1 MRVQLITRS
10 PNRAPLKKT
19 VVADW
24 LRIGRNASC
33 EIHLPDPRV
42 PLEQGMIV
50 NREGLVYLEGEAG
63 SQNITRKSV
72 KAVRL
77 KAGEPLDIGPY
88 RLTLQP
94 APQGFDAALQVEL
107 VRPLEAGEDFVS
119 RNDRLTLASLGL
131 TKRWAAWAWGITVVA
146 VFLLLPAGRVLDLPW
161 RDAAQKMGIGDRF
174 WNPGPLMLAHQPIS
188 QKCGACHEVAFRHVR
203 DTACLECHSRIG
215 QHTRPELHA
224 AGLFADERCTSCHR
238 DHKGVKPTHRD
249 DDRFCVDCHRD
260 VRRQAPGADLANAS
274 DFARDHPPFK
284 LAIPD
289 GTGMRFVRMD
299 QGPVKQPQG
308 LKFPHATHLDP
319 KGVRSPEEGRV
330 KLECASCHHPDA
342 SKRSFVPVAMARD
355 CQSCHKLQFE
365 PAVTAREVPH
375 GKPADALQVVD
386 EFYANLALKGTPDS
400 FQKAFGVPGQGLLRR
415 AGAGD
420 EGRADA
426 LRMASRKSQQVGT
439 ELFEK
444 RVCAQCHQVSHDAG
458 GWTIA
463 AVAPAHAW
471 MPRARFDHA
480 AHAQSKCADCH
491 DVAQSKS
498 SADVA
503 MPSIDACRE
512 CHGGS
517 RPAVGKVTSNCLL
530 CHGFHD
536 ERHPWKPDFKPK
548 GASAR
553 VASVE
558 PHAP

>member
-1 MRVQLITRS
+1 MRVQLITRT
-10 PNRAPLKKT
+10 PQRAPAKKT

-50 NREGLVYLEGEAG
+50 NREGLVYLEGESG

-72 KAVRL
+72 RAVRL
-77 KAGEPLDIGPY
+77 KTGEPIDIGPY

-94 APQGFDAALQVEL
+94 APQGFDAAVQVEL
-107 VRPLEAGEDFVS
+107 VRPIEGGEDFAS
-119 RNDRLTLASLGL
+119 RSDRLTLASLGF
-131 TKRWAAWAWGITVVA
+131 TKRWSAWAWALTVLA

-161 RDAAQKMGIGDRF
+161 RDVAQKVGIGDRF
-174 WNPGPLMLAHQPIS
+174 WNPGPLMLAHQPIAG
-188 QKCGACHEVAFRHVR
+188 KCAACHEVAFNHVR

-215 QHTRPELHA
+215 QHTRPELQA
-224 AGLFADERCTSCHR
+224 AGLFAGERCTSCHR

-260 VRRQAPGADLANAS
+260 VRRQAPGAELANAS
-274 DFARDHPPFK
+274 DFARDHPAFR
-284 LAIPD
+284 LAIPE
-289 GTGMRFVRMD
+289 GLGLRFVRMD
-299 QGPVKQPQG
+299 QGPVRQPET

-330 KLECASCHHPDA
+330 KLECASCHHADA
-342 SKRSFVPVAMARD
+342 SKRGFEPISMPRD

-375 GKPADALQVVD
+375 AKPADALQVVE

-426 LRMASRKSQQVGT
+426 LRMASRKAQQVGA

-444 RVCAQCHQVSHDAG
+444 RVCAQCHRVAHDAG

-463 AVAPAHAW
+463 AVTKNHPW

-480 AHAQSKCADCH
+480 AHGQSKCADCH
-491 DVAQSKS
+491 DVAKSKS

-503 MPSIDACRE
+503 MPAIDSCRE

-517 RPAVGKVTSNCLL
+517 RPVTGKVTSNCLL

-536 ERHPWKPDFKPK
+536 ARHPWNPDFKPK
-548 GASAR
+548 GAGAR
-553 VASVE
+553 VAAWE